1 MFEHS
6 GKPCDTIRITRYVL
20 MVKRGR
26 KAQRFCQYESHQIMR
41 KNKHTKAN
49 ARPRQEAHEG
59 KSRHQKP
66 QSMRS
71 GNTSTNY
78 QKGRKTSTS
87 GQIPCPRGKVMIWGR
102 HAAEAALRNPKRR
115 VSAIYLDA
123 SMDNWFSSLNLDPSL
138 PKPVRVEKA
147 VMAASLEGDD
157 KAVHQGVIVIA
168 SPLNAPHLDAWLEGD
183 LPERPLVLL
192 LDQITDTRNIG
203 AIMRSARAFRAAA
216 IITTD
221 RHCPEENATM
231 LRAAS
236 GAAEHIPLIRVT
248 NLSQAMEKL
257 KDHGFTLAG
266 LTAHG
271 STPIQSLAAEPKLG
285 LVLGAEGK
293 GLRRLTAER
302 ADMLV
307 RIPIDD
313 EAESLNVSN
322 AAAVALFAVQP

>member
-1 MFEHS
+1 MIS
-6 GKPCDTIRITRYVL
+6 
-20 MVKRGR
+20 
-26 KAQRFCQYESHQIMR
+26 
-41 KNKHTKAN
+41 
-49 ARPRQEAHEG
+49 
-59 KSRHQKP
+59 
-66 QSMRS
+66 
-71 GNTSTNY
+71 
-78 QKGRKTSTS
+78 
-87 GQIPCPRGKVMIWGR
+87 CPRGKVMIWGR
-102 HAAEAALRNPKRR
+102 HAAEAALRNPLRR
-115 VSAIYLDA
+115 ISAVYLDPA
-123 SMDNWFSSLNLDPSL
+123 MESWFSSLNPDPSL
-138 PKPVRVEKA
+138 PAPIRVEKT
-147 VMAASLEGDD
+147 VMAANLDAED

-168 SPLNAPHLDAWLEGD
+168 SPLIAPHLEDWLQQD
-183 LPERPLVLL
+183 LPDRPLVLL

-203 AIMRSARAFRAAA
+203 AIMRSARAFRASA
-216 IITTD
+216 IIATD

-248 NLSQAMEKL
+248 NLSRAMEKL

-271 STPIQSLAAEPKLG
+271 TTPIRSLATEPKLG

-302 ADMLV
+302 ADLLV

>member
-1 MFEHS
+1 
-6 GKPCDTIRITRYVL
+6 
-20 MVKRGR
+20 
-26 KAQRFCQYESHQIMR
+26 MR
-41 KNKHTKAN
+41 KNKHTRTHPRAN
-49 ARPRQEAHEG
+49 AKPG
-59 KSRHQKP
+59 DMKSRRQKRP
-66 QSMRS
+66 PTRS
-71 GNTSTNY
+71 GTSSATPEKR
-78 QKGRKTSTS
+78 QKTLPERMIS
-87 GQIPCPRGKVMIWGR
+87 CPPGKVMIWGR
-102 HAAEAALRNPKRR
+102 HAALSALCNPKRR
-115 VSAIYLDA
+115 ISAIYLDPGHTEWFQSLELEA
-123 SMDNWFSSLNLDPSL
+123 SHPAPIMMD
-138 PKPVRVEKA
+138 KIT
-147 VMAASLEGDD
+147 MAASLDSED

-168 SPLNAPHLDAWLEGD
+168 APLAAPHLDDWLGQD

-248 NLSQAMEKL
+248 NLAQAMEKL
-257 KDHGFTLAG
+257 KDHGFTIAG
-266 LTAHG
+266 LTAQG
-271 STPIQSLAAEPKLG
+271 TTPIQHLATEQRLG

-293 GLRRLTAER
+293 GLRRLTTER
-302 ADMLV
+302 ADLLV

-313 EAESLNVSN
+313 DAESLNVSN

>member
-1 MFEHS
+1 M
-6 GKPCDTIRITRYVL
+6 L

-41 KNKHTKAN
+41 KNKHTN
-49 ARPRQEAHEG
+49 TRPRPRSQSQEG
-59 KSRHQKP
+59 QSRHKKP
-66 QSMRS
+66 QSS
-71 GNTSTNY
+71 APAT
-78 QKGRKTSTS
+78 TS
-87 GQIPCPRGKVMIWGR
+87 GRPQRGQKTATSGMISCPRGKVMIWGR
-102 HAAEAALRNPKRR
+102 HAAEAALRNPLRR
-115 VSAIYLDA
+115 ISAVYLDPA
-123 SMDNWFSSLNLDPSL
+123 MDSWFSSLNPDPSL
-138 PKPVRVEKA
+138 PAPIRVEKT
-147 VMAASLEGDD
+147 VMAANLDAED

-168 SPLNAPHLDAWLEGD
+168 SPLNAPHLDDWLQQD
-183 LPERPLVLL
+183 LPDRPLVLL

-203 AIMRSARAFRAAA
+203 AIMRSARAFRASA
-216 IITTD
+216 IIATD

-248 NLSQAMEKL
+248 NLSRAMEKL

-271 STPIQSLAAEPKLG
+271 TTPIRSLATEPKLG

-293 GLRRLTAER
+293 GLRRLTAEH
-302 ADMLV
+302 ADLLV

>member
-6 GKPCDTIRITRYVL
+6 GKPCTTIQDARYML

-26 KAQRFCQYESHQIMR
+26 KAQRFCQYESHQMMR
-41 KNKHTKAN
+41 KNKHAN
-49 ARPRQEAHEG
+49 TRPRPRSQSQEG
-59 KSRHQKP
+59 QSRHKKPRSSAQSDATGRAQRGQK
-66 QSMRS
+66 SA
-71 GNTSTNY
+71 
-78 QKGRKTSTS
+78 TS
-87 GQIPCPRGKVMIWGR
+87 GMISCPRGKVMIWGR
-102 HAAEAALRNPKRR
+102 HAAEAALRNPKRHI
-115 VSAIYLDA
+115 SAIYLDA
-123 SMDNWFSSLNLDPSL
+123 SLDSWFSSLNLDPSL
-138 PKPVRVEKA
+138 PVPIKIEKS
-147 VMAASLEGDD
+147 VMAASLDGDD
-157 KAVHQGVIVIA
+157 KAIHQGVIVIA
-168 SPLNAPHLDAWLEGD
+168 SPVNAPHLEDWLQQE
-183 LPERPLVLL
+183 LPDRPLVLL

-203 AIMRSARAFRAAA
+203 AIMRSARAFRASA
-216 IITTD
+216 IIATD

-248 NLSQAMEKL
+248 NLSRAMEKL

-266 LTAHG
+266 LTAQG
-271 STPIQSLAAEPKLG
+271 STPIRSLATEQKLG
-285 LVLGAEGK
+285 LILGAEGK

-302 ADMLV
+302 ADLLV

>member
-1 MFEHS
+1 
-6 GKPCDTIRITRYVL
+6 
-20 MVKRGR
+20 
-26 KAQRFCQYESHQIMR
+26 
-41 KNKHTKAN
+41 
-49 ARPRQEAHEG
+49 
-59 KSRHQKP
+59 
-66 QSMRS
+66 
-71 GNTSTNY
+71 
-78 QKGRKTSTS
+78 
-87 GQIPCPRGKVMIWGR
+87 MIWGR

-115 VSAIYLDA
+115 ISAIYLDPGQAEWFQSLELA
-123 SMDNWFSSLNLDPSL
+123 SSHPAPIMMD
-138 PKPVRVEKA
+138 KIA
-147 VMAASLEGDD
+147 MAASLDHED
-157 KAVHQGVIVIA
+157 KAVHQGIIVITA
-168 SPLNAPHLDAWLEGD
+168 PLEAPHLDDWLAQD

-216 IITTD
+216 IIATD

-248 NLSQAMEKL
+248 NLVQAMETL

-266 LTAHG
+266 LAAQG
-271 STPIQSLAAEPKLG
+271 STPIRHLVQEQRLG

-302 ADMLV
+302 ADLLA

-313 EAESLNVSN
+313 EAESLNVST